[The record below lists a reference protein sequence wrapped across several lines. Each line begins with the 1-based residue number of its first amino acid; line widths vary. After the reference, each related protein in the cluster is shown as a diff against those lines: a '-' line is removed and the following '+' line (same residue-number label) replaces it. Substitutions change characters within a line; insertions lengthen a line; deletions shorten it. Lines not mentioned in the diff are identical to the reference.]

1 MHLLLSE
8 FDKELLLSQLI
19 STKNLQVYIYDIM
32 LERIVYKN
40 KSIAESFGYTTED
53 VIRLGKNI
61 IEAILHPDDFINKD
75 ERIRHLSN
83 LKDDEEYTVVERY
96 KKATGEFGWFRNTR
110 RVLKRNDAG
119 EVQQVVGV
127 INEVTD
133 EVANLKKLHDTE
145 DRFKAIFNST
155 SDFNFF
161 VDKNFNILT
170 LNQAASLYTE
180 KYSGVKLQQGVNLK
194 MAMHSSMHNDAE
206 LALDLALKG
215 EIIDITKEYESTSG
229 ESIWFRAKFFP
240 VYDEVDKT
248 ITGINVNMRDIT
260 KTVQAKMALEQQNIQ
275 LKEIARINSHEIRRP
290 LANILGIIEML
301 GHYQD
306 EFSSDIK
313 DLMYLLHQSST
324 ELDEVVR
331 KIVVTA
337 SRK

>member
-1 MHLLLSE
+1 
-8 FDKELLLSQLI
+8 
-19 STKNLQVYIYDIM
+19 
-32 LERIVYKN
+32 
-40 KSIAESFGYTTED
+40 
-53 VIRLGKNI
+53 
-61 IEAILHPDDFINKD
+61 
-75 ERIRHLSN
+75 
-83 LKDDEEYTVVERY
+83 
-96 KKATGEFGWFRNTR
+96 
-110 RVLKRNDAG
+110 
-119 EVQQVVGV
+119 
-127 INEVTD
+127 
-133 EVANLKKLHDTE
+133 
-145 DRFKAIFNST
+145 
-155 SDFNFF
+155 
-161 VDKNFNILT
+161 
-170 LNQAASLYTE
+170 
-180 KYSGVKLQQGVNLK
+180 

-229 ESIWFRAKFFP
+229 ENIWFRAKFFP